1 MLARLLMAKI
11 FALFVAGFA
20 LLRGMILFSETLWLS
35 LLCFGLIISLVMIWA
50 SGWISQRLKLV
61 PDPEISEPQALESN
75 DLNSEEQSEDNLES
89 EPVAQTPVV
98 AMAGWGLLLLMLALV
113 LFLAPEDEP
122 VLLEGYKPS
131 ACDLLA

>member
-1 MLARLLMAKI
+1 MLARLSMAKI

-35 LLCFGLIISLVMIWA
+35 LLGFGLVIALVMIWA
-50 SGWISQRLKLV
+50 SGWISRRLNLV
-61 PDPEISEPQALESN
+61 PATEMSELTALADPETEEPTAETLEP
-75 DLNSEEQSEDNLES
+75 
-89 EPVAQTPVV
+89 EPPVQTPVV

-131 ACDLLA
+131 ACDQLA